1 VFSVK
6 FNIHFPAELF
16 ISRITYVVE
25 RRPKEDVP
33 SSPFYQ
39 PAGISKHMKGCKQIE
54 GDYKLGFQML
64 VSDQYYMSIS

>member
-1 VFSVK
+1 VQIYQFVFSVN

-39 PAGISKHMKGCKQIE
+39 PAGISKHM
-54 GDYKLGFQML
+54 
-64 VSDQYYMSIS
+64 